1 MPLRIQTRLG
11 SVLRLRRRR
20 RHGSCRLDSTEVAC
34 KHQADET
41 STQASKDVAP
51 VAEQEG
57 SRFLQK
63 LPIEIRRMIYTLI
76 WEDHDRQYHLF
87 LDNGRLRRLKCVK
100 HHSDDDE
107 DAIQKAMDVVYES
120 QSPGMVTHAQ
130 LRLWRRRLASTWG
143 CRHWRYPEIMASIF
157 ESHTFLFNDISSAHH
172 FFVVKSSSFLGS
184 IRSLDISLV
193 LPYVEY
199 RSYSHAGG
207 PQPATRL
214 DAIQEALARI
224 TFRDLRISLD
234 VQDRQCWR
242 QIPEA
247 VILNSLGEVRVLN
260 RGIVE
265 LPALFPGSRDQ
276 HWELNGGNER
286 LTWNAAKGTDT
297 SCWIASDSM
306 GYIPNPWSDA
316 SVNQKTWLTWVM
328 LTPTYDTSSTPPL
341 RRADWLR
348 FRITHEGAR
357 LAASPLQHEGRA
369 AWYAMLPALL
379 LPQVASAATPP
390 LDLSPGLLAEVG
402 KQVQHSVASHTDQ

>member
-1 MPLRIQTRLG
+1 
-11 SVLRLRRRR
+11 
-20 RHGSCRLDSTEVAC
+20 
-34 KHQADET
+34 
-41 STQASKDVAP
+41 
-51 VAEQEG
+51 
-57 SRFLQK
+57 
-63 LPIEIRRMIYTLI
+63 
-76 WEDHDRQYHLF
+76 
-87 LDNGRLRRLKCVK
+87 
-100 HHSDDDE
+100 
-107 DAIQKAMDVVYES
+107 
-120 QSPGMVTHAQ
+120 
-130 LRLWRRRLASTWG
+130 
-143 CRHWRYPEIMASIF
+143 MASIF

-276 HWELNGGNER
+276 HWELNGGNGKFQVQRRSLIRYWNFNPRKIER

-316 SVNQKTWLTWVM
+316 
-328 LTPTYDTSSTPPL
+328 
-341 RRADWLR
+341 R
-348 FRITHEGAR
+348 
-357 LAASPLQHEGRA
+357 
-369 AWYAMLPALL
+369 
-379 LPQVASAATPP
+379 
-390 LDLSPGLLAEVG
+390 
-402 KQVQHSVASHTDQ
+402 